1 MHAADFFY
9 VVSYLFEHFADLAI
23 TSFDDRYFEPGI
35 VAFANQ
41 FYLRGS
47 GANSA
52 STFFGDRDAT
62 AQFVELRFVGNAR
75 DFHYVLLGHVRRGFH
90 QRVRQRAV
98 VGQEQ
103 QAFTGPVES
112 AYWVYAAFDALYQ
125 IHDRG
130 AMFGIADGGHV
141 AFGLVENDVGE
152 VLGRV
157 KELAVYADVVVL
169 GIGFAAEFGYW
180 LAVDK
185 HAAGGD

>member
-1 MHAADFFY
+1 M
-9 VVSYLFEHFADLAI
+9 VSYLFEHFADLAI

-90 QRVRQRAV
+90 QRFASAPSLVRSNRPSLAQSSLPTGYTRPLTLFTRSMTVGRCSGSLTV
-98 VGQEQ
+98 V
-103 QAFTGPVES
+103 T
-112 AYWVYAAFDALYQ
+112 
-125 IHDRG
+125 
-130 AMFGIADGGHV
+130 
-141 AFGLVENDVGE
+141 
-152 VLGRV
+152 
-157 KELAVYADVVVL
+157 
-169 GIGFAAEFGYW
+169 
-180 LAVDK
+180 
-185 HAAGGD
+185 